1 MVTAN
6 DTPLLF
12 VDRLE
17 GALDSDIPGHERDW
31 AEQVGSAL
39 AGVEVAVQQH
49 AASVEAPDGMYSR
62 VDLTRPT
69 LARQVS
75 ELRQEHRDF
84 VQQVSLLQNEVR
96 KAAELFEGRAQPVGS
111 ASRLPEPAGAHAIPD
126 FGAIRQRVEAFIDAL
141 QHHLEVENALIVE
154 SVTTEIGV
162 GD

>member
-1 MVTAN
+1 MNTAN
-6 DTPLLF
+6 DALLLF

-17 GALDSDIPGHERDW
+17 GALRSDIPGSERAW
-31 AEQVGSAL
+31 AEQVGNAL
-39 AGVEVAVQQH
+39 AGVEVAVRQH
-49 AASVEAPDGMYSR
+49 AATVEAPDGMYAQ

-84 VQQVSLLQNEVR
+84 VQQAGLLGREVAS
-96 KAAELFEGRAQPVGS
+96 AAELFESQTQPKP
-111 ASRLPEPAGAHAIPD
+111 ASTLPEPAGVRAIPD
-126 FGAIRQRVEAFIDAL
+126 FGAIRQRVERFLDAVR
-141 QHHLEVENALIVE
+141 HHLNAENDLILE